1 MSDKKLYKITKTD
14 TSVAC
19 EVSLEVE
26 IKKEA
31 LEASKAKAIAAMS
44 EHVHIDGFRPG
55 HVPEKVLLE
64 KVGEYAITEEACKQF
79 IDDNFSEIVVES
91 KHVPINQPQ
100 ITVTKLAAGTDAEIK
115 ITFATPP
122 VIELGNYKKIAKKHV
137 DSRKDAEP
145 ATDAE
150 IDAMIM
156 DLRKQVA
163 HMDHHAAHDDH
174 DHNHGEIEPAELND
188 DFAKKVGPF
197 ETVADVKKAV
207 AENISQSK
215 SQREIE
221 TRRIGLIDEVID
233 DSKISY
239 PSFFLTAEQGI
250 IVEEL
255 KADLAKMGATL
266 DSYLK
271 QIGKTEAEFRDSKK
285 DIADKR
291 VKTQL
296 VLSKIAVTE
305 ELKPDE
311 NVVESQVKEILQ
323 QHPTAMKE
331 NVQAF
336 VERFELN
343 QLVWK
348 FLESGK

>member
-55 HVPEKVLLE
+55 HIPEKVLLE

-79 IDDNFSEIVVES
+79 IDDNFSDIVVES
-91 KHVPINQPQ
+91 KQVPINQPQ
-100 ITVTKLAAGTDAEIK
+100 ITVTKLAVGSDAEIK

-122 VIELGNYKKIAKKHV
+122 VIELGNYKKIAKKHITGM
-137 DSRKDAEP
+137 KAAEP

-150 IDAMIM
+150 IEAMLM

-197 ETVADVKKAV
+197 ETVSDVKKAI
-207 AENISQSK
+207 AESITQGK
-215 SQREIE
+215 AQKAIE
-221 TRRIGLIDEVID
+221 TLRIALIDEVID

-239 PSFFLTAEQGI
+239 PSFFLAAEQGI

-255 KADLAKMGATL
+255 KADLAKMGSNL
-266 DSYLK
+266 DMYLK
-271 QIGKTEAEFRDSKK
+271 QTGKTEAEFRDSKK

-311 NVVESQVKEILQ
+311 AVVETQVKEILQ

-331 NVQAF
+331 NVQAY

-343 QLVWK
+343 RKVWG
-348 FLESGK
+348 FLEGNK

>member
-1 MSDKKLYKITKTD
+1 MFEKKLFKITKTD
-14 TSVAC
+14 TSVPC
-19 EVSLEVE
+19 EVTLEVE
-26 IKKEA
+26 IKKDVI
-31 LEASKAKAIAAMS
+31 EASKAKALSTLNEQI
-44 EHVHIDGFRPG
+44 HIDGFRPG
-55 HVPEKVLLE
+55 HIPEKVLLE
-64 KVGEYAITEEACKQF
+64 KIGEYTLIEEACKTF

-91 KHVPINQPQ
+91 KQIPINQPQ
-100 ITVTKLAAGTDAEIK
+100 ITVTKLAVGTDAEIK

-122 VIELGNYKKIAKKHV
+122 VIELGHYKKIAKKHIEG
-137 DSRKDAEP
+137 RKDAEP

-150 IDAMIM
+150 IDAMLM

-207 AENISQSK
+207 ADNITQGK
-215 SQREIE
+215 SQKAVE
-221 TRRIGLIDEVID
+221 TVRIALIDEVIA

-239 PSFFLTAEQGI
+239 PSFFLSAEQGI

-255 KADLAKMGATL
+255 KADLAKMGANL

-271 QIGKTEAEFRDSKK
+271 QVGKTEVEFKETKK

-296 VLSKIAVTE
+296 VLSKIAVVE
-305 ELKPDE
+305 EIKPDE
-311 NVVESQVKEILQ
+311 NIVAAQVQDILK
-323 QHPTAMKE
+323 QHPGAMEE
-331 NVQAF
+331 NVRAF

-348 FLESGK
+348 FLESHK